1 MAVENLD
8 KITKKR
14 LATRERVRRF
24 RERKQKGLSVTDSG
38 FSVEKT
44 EATLTLPP
52 AEGVLTKEPLTL
64 RTLFVGGRWL
74 KILS

>member
-1 MAVENLD
+1 MAVDIE
-8 KITKKR
+8 KKR
-14 LATRERVRRF
+14 LATKERVRRF

-44 EATLTLPP
+44 EASVTLPP
-52 AEGVLTKEPLTL
+52 AKGVLTKEPLNL
-64 RTLFVGGRWL
+64 RLVFAHGRWL